1 MSTEKNCWGPEAAL
15 RLPWPGRTSS
25 SSRSQAAD
33 SCTLTLRCP
42 DPFPF
47 PAAPLL
53 YRSLLSGKAP
63 VPNPSPRGAVAL
75 RAVPNGV
82 ASSSKYRRRDPCFGA
97 LAQARVWVRT
107 QAAPG
112 SGSGSSVFCPGSGRS
127 AGCSPDG
134 HGICPGGHHCCR
146 GPARPPTGHRAPWRG
161 VNTTPVPTR
170 LSECPREGVQ
180 RTVPG
185 QCDSEKTDVCRK
197 SQSSQ
202 SQVLTPKRGRC
213 Q

>member
-1 MSTEKNCWGPEAAL
+1 MCPCSQHRSSPSSYSRQETNEHRKELLGGPEAAL
-15 RLPWPGRTSS
+15 PLPWPGRTSS

-33 SCTLTLRCP
+33 HCALTLRCP

-47 PAAPLL
+47 PAALPK
-53 YRSLLSGKAP
+53 SPKWQTP

-75 RAVPNGV
+75 RAVPNGA
-82 ASSSKYRRRDPCFGA
+82 ASSSRYRRRDPCFGA

-146 GPARPPTGHRAPWRG
+146 GPARPGSVEGGEYYTGA
-161 VNTTPVPTR
+161 
-170 LSECPREGVQ
+170 
-180 RTVPG
+180 
-185 QCDSEKTDVCRK
+185 RK
-197 SQSSQ
+197 ALRVSQ
-202 SQVLTPKRGRC
+202 GRHAENSARVV
-213 Q
+213 